1 MAYIKLGY
9 EEAQGKS
16 PRKKEKLGL
25 YNKSSTKIHNAK
37 NCPQER
43 LQGRDCLHWS
53 DVQMK
58 NNNDTL
64 FS

>member
-16 PRKKEKLGL
+16 PRKKKNLDSTT
-25 YNKSSTKIHNAK
+25 KSPTKIHNAK

-58 NNNDTL
+58 NNNDTP